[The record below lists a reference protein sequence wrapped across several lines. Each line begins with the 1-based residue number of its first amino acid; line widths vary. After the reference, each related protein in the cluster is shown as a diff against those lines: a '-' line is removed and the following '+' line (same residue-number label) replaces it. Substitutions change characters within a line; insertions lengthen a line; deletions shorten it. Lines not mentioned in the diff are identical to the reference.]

1 MPNTEPDSAQ
11 VIALV
16 APFNNEGK
24 ILILKRSQSQH
35 CGGLWSFPGGKI
47 EPGEK
52 PETAAKR
59 ELKEETG
66 LTGSNWKC
74 IGTHSHAYSDH
85 LLHFFLFTCVC
96 DTATAMETE
105 SSYIWARECELTD
118 YPMPDANSELIK
130 MLKTQAGTTV

>member
-1 MPNTEPDSAQ
+1 MPNTEPDSTQ
-11 VIALV
+11 VIALI

-24 ILILKRSQSQH
+24 VLLLKREDAQH

-47 EPGEK
+47 KAGEM

-66 LTGSNWKC
+66 LTGSDWKYM
-74 IGTHSHAYSDH
+74 GTHSFEYPDR

-96 DTATAMETE
+96 DTATVMETE
-105 SSYIWARECELTD
+105 SAYIWARDNELTD

-130 MLKTQAGTTV
+130 MLKTEAGIGG